1 MLCQQKHQGKQN
13 FRLHSPPE
21 KKLQFLFLALLIL
34 SHTQSVLLL
43 QPEHLQNHPSKE
55 STRINRWNR
64 NQICVPIF
72 KTINP
77 REPKRK
83 GRDSNKQGPSSRGDP
98 DEEGD
103 DGDDK
108 DDNDEDNDSR
118 PLSING
124 HPLSVGNN
132 TQWSPTETPSKKLGA
147 KLPSLHPRQLYWSG
161 E

>member
-1 MLCQQKHQGKQN
+1 MLCHQKHQGKQN

-77 REPKRK
+77 DNP
-83 GRDSNKQGPSSRGDP
+83 NKQGPFSRGDP
-98 DEEGD
+98 NEKD
-103 DGDDK
+103 DDRDDR
-108 DDNDEDNDSR
+108 DDNDEDKDS
-118 PLSING
+118 
-124 HPLSVGNN
+124 
-132 TQWSPTETPSKKLGA
+132 
-147 KLPSLHPRQLYWSG
+147 
-161 E
+161 